1 MEIGRDTIIKVTEP
15 IILCTGPGWIKATKY
30 DKNNSEYLGKCDL
43 LFDKIVWNGEDDNCP
58 VYSFSI
64 YSDPSDINY
73 PEFTFAEIKAFIA
86 DGTFELDNE

>member
-1 MEIGRDTIIKVTEP
+1 
-15 IILCTGPGWIKATKY
+15 
-30 DKNNSEYLGKCDL
+30 